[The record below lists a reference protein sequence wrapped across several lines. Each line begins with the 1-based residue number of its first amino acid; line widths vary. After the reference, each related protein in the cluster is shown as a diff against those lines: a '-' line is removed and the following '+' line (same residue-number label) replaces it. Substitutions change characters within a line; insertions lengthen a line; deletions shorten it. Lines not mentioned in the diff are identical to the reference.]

1 VEKLSVPEA
10 IGGYFELELRKGHN
24 PYPQAVAFNSARS
37 AFKALVLARNLRRV
51 HLPVYICD
59 VMPNVLRGSGIEVLR
74 YTLTERLELPELPT
88 LQADEALLFVDYFG
102 LKADYIGEV
111 LAVRYGKQL
120 IVDNSQAL
128 FSKPQPGIAT
138 LYSPRKF
145 VGVADGGWLANAP
158 ADLPQAQSSRSQARF
173 TALLGRLEDAPQH
186 HYATFQAL
194 EQALENDGVQAMAIS
209 TARVLDG
216 IDYHEIAR
224 RRIDNLAYMRARLD
238 PLNRFASWPAQ
249 PVAALCYPL
258 LVKSAEAATRLRA
271 QLLDQHVYVPSYWRE
286 VLSSPTAP
294 PIERD
299 WAQCL
304 LPLPIDQRYNVD
316 DMNRL
321 ADAILQ
327 NTGKS

>member
-1 VEKLSVPEA
+1 MSVPEA

-37 AFKALVLARNLRRV
+37 AFKALVMARRLRRV
-51 HLPVYICD
+51 HLPFYICD
-59 VMPNVLRGSGIEVLR
+59 VMQDVLRGSGIEVLR
-74 YTLTERLELPELPT
+74 YALTERLELPDFPV
-88 LQADEALLFVDYFG
+88 LQTDEALLFVDYFG
-102 LKADYIGEV
+102 LKADYIGQV
-111 LAVRYGKQL
+111 LAARYGEQL

-128 FSKPQPGIAT
+128 FSRPQPGIAT

-158 ADLPQAQSSRSQARF
+158 ADLPEAQSSRSQGRF
-173 TALLGRLEDAPQH
+173 AALLGRLEDAPQH

-194 EQALENDGVQAMAIS
+194 EQALENDGIKAMAAS
-209 TARVLDG
+209 TARLLDS
-216 IDYHEIAR
+216 IDYHEVAR
-224 RRIDNLAYMRARLD
+224 RRIDNLAHLRGRLD
-238 PLNRFASWPAQ
+238 HLNRFAIWPAQ

-258 LVKSAEAATRLRA
+258 LVKSAETAARLRA
-271 QLLDQHVYVPSYWRE
+271 QLLDQQIYIPGYWHE
-286 VLSSPTAP
+286 VLSSPTTP

-299 WAQCL
+299 WTQCL

-316 DMNRL
+316 DMNRI

>member
-1 VEKLSVPEA
+1 MPEA

-24 PYPQAVAFNSARS
+24 PYPEAAAFNSARS
-37 AFKALVLARNLRRV
+37 AFKTLVMARNLRRV

-59 VMPNVLRGSGIEVLR
+59 VMQDVLRGSGIEVLR
-74 YTLTERLELPELPT
+74 YALSERLELPDFPV

-102 LKADYIGEV
+102 LKADYIGQV
-111 LAVRYGKQL
+111 LAVRYGRQL

-128 FSKPQPGIAT
+128 FSRPQPGIAT

-158 ADLPQAQSSRSQARF
+158 ADLPQAQRSCSQERF
-173 TALLGRLEDAPQH
+173 AALLGRLEDAPQH
-186 HYATFQAL
+186 HYAAFQVL
-194 EQALENDGVQAMAIS
+194 EQALEIDGIRAMSAS
-209 TARVLDG
+209 TARLLDS

-224 RRIDNLAYMRARLD
+224 RRIDNLAHLRGRLD
-238 PLNRFASWPAQ
+238 HLNRFAIWPVQ

-258 LVKSAEAATRLRA
+258 LVESAEMATRLRA
-271 QLLDQHVYVPSYWRE
+271 HLLDQHIYVPCYWRE

-316 DMNRL
+316 DMNHL

>member
-1 VEKLSVPEA
+1 MPDV
-10 IGGYFELELRKGHN
+10 IGGYFELELRKGQH

-37 AFKALVLARNLRRV
+37 AFKALVMTRKLRRV

-59 VMPNVLRGSGIEVLR
+59 VMQDVLLGAGIEVVR
-74 YTLTERLELPELPT
+74 YALTERLELPDFPA
-88 LQADEALLFVDYFG
+88 LQADEALLFVNYFG

-111 LAVRYGKQL
+111 LAVRYGRKL

-128 FSKPQPGIAT
+128 FSQPPSTIAT

-158 ADLPQAQSSRSQARF
+158 ADLPPAESSRSQARF
-173 TALLGRLEDAPQH
+173 GALLGRLEDAPQD

-194 EQALENDGVQAMAIS
+194 EQALENDGVKAMAVS
-209 TARVLDG
+209 TARVLDS
-216 IDYHEIAR
+216 IDYHEVAR
-224 RRIDNLAYMRARLD
+224 RRIDNLAQLRRLLD
-238 PLNRFASWPAQ
+238 PLNRFSAWPAQ

-258 LVKSAEAATRLRA
+258 LVQSAEMAIRLRA
-271 QLLDQHVYVPSYWRE
+271 QLQDQRIYVPSYWRE
-286 VLSSPTAP
+286 VLSNPTAP
-294 PIERD
+294 SIEKD

>member
-1 VEKLSVPEA
+1 MPEA
-10 IGGYFELELRKGHN
+10 IGGYFELELRKGQN

-37 AFKALVLARNLRRV
+37 AFKALLVARNLRRV
-51 HLPVYICD
+51 YLPVYICD
-59 VMPNVLRGSGIEVLR
+59 VMQDVLRGSGIEVLR
-74 YTLTERLELPELPT
+74 YALSEQLELPNFPALE
-88 LQADEALLFVDYFG
+88 ADEALLFVNYFG
-102 LKADYIGEV
+102 LKADYISEV
-111 LAVRYGKQL
+111 LATFYGKQL

-128 FSKPQPGIAT
+128 FSQPQDGIAT

-158 ADLPQAQSSRSQARF
+158 ADLPQAESSRSHARF
-173 TALLGRLEDAPQH
+173 GALLGRLEDHPQH
-186 HYATFQAL
+186 HYAAFQAL
-194 EQALENDGVQAMAIS
+194 EQALENDGIKAMAAS
-209 TARVLDG
+209 TARLLDS
-216 IDYHEIAR
+216 IDYHEVAR
-224 RRIDNLAYMRARLD
+224 RRMDNLAQLRQRLD
-238 PLNRFASWPAQ
+238 HLNRFAIWPVQ

-258 LVKSAEAATRLRA
+258 LVKSVETATRLRA
-271 QLLDQHVYVPSYWRE
+271 QLLDQHIYVPSYWRE
-286 VLSSPTAP
+286 VLSSPTSP

>member
-1 VEKLSVPEA
+1 MPEA

-24 PYPQAVAFNSARS
+24 PYPEAAAFNSARS
-37 AFKALVLARNLRRV
+37 AFKTLVMARNLRRV

-59 VMPNVLRGSGIEVLR
+59 VMQDVLRGSGIEVLR
-74 YTLTERLELPELPT
+74 YALSERLELPDFPV

-102 LKADYIGEV
+102 LKADYIGQV
-111 LAVRYGKQL
+111 LAVRYGRQL

-128 FSKPQPGIAT
+128 FSRPQPGIAT

-158 ADLPQAQSSRSQARF
+158 ADLPQAQRSCSQERF
-173 TALLGRLEDAPQH
+173 AALLGRLEGAPQH
-186 HYATFQAL
+186 HYAAFQVL
-194 EQALENDGVQAMAIS
+194 EQALEIDGIRAMSAS
-209 TARVLDG
+209 TARLLDS

-224 RRIDNLAYMRARLD
+224 RRIDNLAHLRGRLD
-238 PLNRFASWPAQ
+238 HLNRFAIWPVQ

-258 LVKSAEAATRLRA
+258 LVESAEMATRLRA
-271 QLLDQHVYVPSYWRE
+271 HLLDQHIYVPCYWRE

>member
-1 VEKLSVPEA
+1 MPEA
-10 IGGYFELELRKGHN
+10 IGGYFELELRKGHH

-59 VMPNVLRGSGIEVLR
+59 VMQDVLRGSGIEVLR
-74 YTLTERLELPELPT
+74 YALTERFELPDFPA
-88 LQADEALLFVDYFG
+88 LQADEALLFVNYFG
-102 LKADYIGEV
+102 LKADYISEV
-111 LAVRYGKQL
+111 LAVRYGKHL

-128 FSKPQPGIAT
+128 FSQPQSAIAT

-158 ADLPQAQSSRSQARF
+158 ADLPQAPSSRSQARF
-173 TALLGRLEDAPQH
+173 GALLGRLEEAPQQ

-194 EQALENDGVQAMAIS
+194 EQALENEGIKAMSTS
-209 TARVLDG
+209 TARLLDS
-216 IDYHEIAR
+216 IDYHEVAR
-224 RRIDNLAYMRARLD
+224 RRIDNLAQLRRRLD
-238 PLNRFASWPAQ
+238 HLNRFAIWPAQ

-258 LVKSAEAATRLRA
+258 LVKSAETATRLRA
-271 QLLDQHVYVPSYWRE
+271 QLLDQHIYVPGYWRE
-286 VLSSPTAP
+286 VLSNPAAP

-321 ADAILQ
+321 ADVILQ

>member
-1 VEKLSVPEA
+1 MLEA

-37 AFKALVLARNLRRV
+37 AFKALVVARNLRRV

-59 VMPNVLRGSGIEVLR
+59 VMQDVLRGSGVEVLR
-74 YTLTERLELPELPT
+74 YALTERLELPDFPA
-88 LQADEALLFVDYFG
+88 LQTDEALLFVDYFG
-102 LKADYIGEV
+102 LKTDYIGQV
-111 LAVRYGKQL
+111 LAVRYGRQL

-128 FSKPQPGIAT
+128 FSQPHSGIAT

-158 ADLPQAQSSRSQARF
+158 ADLPQLENSRSQARF
-173 TALLGRLEDAPQH
+173 AALLGRLEDAPQH

-194 EQALENDGVQAMAIS
+194 EQALERDGVKAMAAS
-209 TARVLDG
+209 TARLLDS
-216 IDYHEIAR
+216 IDYQEVAR
-224 RRIDNLAYMRARLD
+224 RRVDNLAHLRRRLD
-238 PLNRFASWPAQ
+238 HLNRFAIWPVQ

-258 LVKSAEAATRLRA
+258 LAESAGMATRLRA
-271 QLLDQHVYVPSYWRE
+271 QLLEQNIYVPSYWRE
-286 VLSSPTAP
+286 VLSNPTAP
-294 PIERD
+294 SIERD

-327 NTGKS
+327 NMGKT

>member
-1 VEKLSVPEA
+1 MPEA
-10 IGGYFELELRKGHN
+10 IGGYFELELRKGQH

-59 VMPNVLRGSGIEVLR
+59 VMQDVLCGSCVEVLQ
-74 YTLTERLELPELPT
+74 YALSERLELRDFPV
-88 LQADEALLFVDYFG
+88 LQADEALLFVNYFG

-111 LAVRYGKQL
+111 LTVRYGRQL

-128 FSKPQPGIAT
+128 FSAPQAGVAT

-158 ADLPQAQSSRSQARF
+158 ADLPQAEISSSQARF
-173 TALLGRLEDAPQH
+173 GALLGRLEDPPQH
-186 HYATFQAL
+186 HYAMFQSL
-194 EQALENDGVQAMAIS
+194 EQALENDGVKAMSPS
-209 TARVLDG
+209 TARLLDS
-216 IDYHEIAR
+216 IDYHEVAR
-224 RRIDNLAYMRARLD
+224 RRMDNLAQLRRRLD
-238 PLNRFASWPAQ
+238 HRNRFTDWPAQ

-258 LVKSAEAATRLRA
+258 LVKSAETATRVRA
-271 QLLDQHVYVPSYWRE
+271 QLLEQHIYVPSYWRE
-286 VLSSPTAP
+286 VLSSPTSP

-327 NTGKS
+327 NMGKS